1 MAEVPDARM
10 QVSGMN
16 RGTTATHV
24 QAVLA
29 IDDRVLRNYWVTQ
42 TYSDL
47 AAALSQL
54 LGPETANWCTFGT
67 WASDTVGRNIRGEDL
82 PQWLHDR
89 VVLHD
94 GMMGAIRSVNEGPQG
109 KLLSECL
116 HLVTP
121 DHVIAV
127 VRELL
132 GACAMNL
139 SNGNT
144 EVFAEIAPVAAT
156 FIACYKARA
165 RNDASARARVLE
177 VCVGAPPFEGVNR
190 LSAGFSL
197 WCDAMKETDPD
208 AKSQL
213 ILAGSLQLG
222 AHEQHHLQGAIA
234 GSMDMG
240 INQGAALY
248 RERLVSDS
256 GTFARLAPSISSALD
271 PLADATGDLW
281 GDLMTKLLGT
291 IVTPDGT
298 LLLDHDVPAIAGQ
311 PFTPP
316 DVAPVVVTDLA
327 TLLDRFDKSGG
338 NGAGSAAAD
347 WVKLDDRMNFIANLF
362 ISRHHRR
369 QLFQPPFDG
378 AVIADIEAG
387 RIPGQTF
394 SIGGPISVS
403 QHRPPPTIGTRRF
416 TDTFLEGLR
425 TASDR
430 PADQAVSTFFAES
443 GEGHAQL
450 FGQLAR
456 LSAGYV
462 PDDLLPGVGPFVT
475 TKEPWPEWVD
485 PDLVEQG
492 QKFFR
497 QWGPQL
503 GMALWMA
510 SLPADYACAKG
521 AEPLVRTARLTGKPK
536 RRYVETGQMIINAM
550 TPGALETGALGYET
564 IRRVRLMHAAVRHLL
579 LHGEDLRSPAGDPIG
594 PWDDALGVPLNQ
606 EDLLGCLFSFS
617 VVGIDALRRSGV
629 QVNGAEAEAYIHA
642 WNLVGHQLG
651 IRSDLLPLD
660 WADSEATWEHIKAR
674 AYAQSDAGRE
684 LTASAIEC
692 MQDLIRIGPLG
703 GLPAAGIRHF
713 LGDQTADL
721 LGVPK
726 ANWTRWF
733 FTFVQVSDTLF
744 DQTWGRLPGVP
755 NLSAALGLR
764 MLGGFERTERDGDR
778 SSFQIADELRAA
790 WGMGSAS

>member
-1 MAEVPDARM
+1 M
-10 QVSGMN
+10 QVSGVN
-16 RGTTATHV
+16 RGTTAAHV

-47 AAALSQL
+47 AAGVSRL
-54 LGPETANWCTFGT
+54 LGQDTANWCTFGT

-82 PQWLHDR
+82 PKWLHDR

-109 KLLSECL
+109 QLLSECL

-132 GACAMNL
+132 SACAMNL

-144 EVFAEIAPVAAT
+144 EVFAEIAPAAAT
-156 FIACYKARA
+156 FIACYEAQPV
-165 RNDASARARVLE
+165 NEASARARVLE
-177 VCVGAPPFEGVNR
+177 LCVGAPPFEGVNR
-190 LSAGFSL
+190 LRAGFSL
-197 WCDAMKETDPD
+197 WCDAMEEKAPT
-208 AKSQL
+208 ARSQL

-240 INQGAALY
+240 VNQGAALY
-248 RERLVSDS
+248 RERLVSES
-256 GTFARLAPSISSALD
+256 GTFARLAPSITSALD
-271 PLADATGDLW
+271 PLVDATGDLW

-291 IVTPDGT
+291 IETSDGT
-298 LLLDHDVPAIAGQ
+298 LLLDHDVPAIPGQ

-316 DVAPVVVTDLA
+316 DVQSVVVADLA
-327 TLLDRFDKSGG
+327 SLLARFDRSNG
-338 NGAGSAAAD
+338 NGVGSAAAD

-362 ISRHHRR
+362 ISRHHRLE
-369 QLFQPPFDG
+369 LFQPPFDS
-378 AVIADIEAG
+378 AVLADIEAS

-394 SIGGPISVS
+394 SIGVS
-403 QHRPPPTIGTRRF
+403 NPVPQYRPPPTIGTRRF
-416 TDTFLEGLR
+416 TDAFLEGLR
-425 TASDR
+425 TASDG

-450 FGQLAR
+450 FRRLAG
-456 LSAGYV
+456 LSAGHV
-462 PDDLLPGVGPFVT
+462 PDDQLPGVGPFVAA
-475 TKEPWPEWVD
+475 KEPWPEWVD
-485 PDLVEQG
+485 PQLVQQG

-550 TPGALETGALGYET
+550 TPGSLETGALGYET
-564 IRRVRLMHAAVRHLL
+564 IRHVRLMHAAVRHLL
-579 LHGEDLRSPAGDPIG
+579 LNGQDLRSPAGDPIG
-594 PWDDALGVPLNQ
+594 PWDDALGIPLNQ

-617 VVGIDALRRSGV
+617 VVGIDALLRSGV
-629 QVNGAEAEAYIHA
+629 SVNNAEAEAYIHT

-660 WADSEATWEHIKAR
+660 WADSKATWEHIKAR
-674 AYAQSDAGRE
+674 AYAKSDAGRE
-684 LTASAIEC
+684 LTAAAIEC
-692 MQDLIRIGPLG
+692 MQDLIRIGPLA

-721 LGVPK
+721 LGVPA

-733 FTFVQVSDTLF
+733 FTFVQASDSLF
-744 DQTWGRLPGVP
+744 DQTLGRLPGVP

-764 MLGGFERTERDGDR
+764 MLSGFELTERDGDR

>member
-1 MAEVPDARM
+1 M
-10 QVSGMN
+10 QVSGVN

-47 AAALSQL
+47 AAGLTRL

-82 PQWLHDR
+82 PRWLHDR
-89 VVLHD
+89 IVLHD
-94 GMMGAIRSVNEGPQG
+94 GMMGVVRSVNEGPQG
-109 KLLSECL
+109 RLLSDCL
-116 HLVTP
+116 RLVTP
-121 DHVIAV
+121 DHVMGV

-132 GACAMNL
+132 SACAMNL
-139 SNGNT
+139 SDGNT
-144 EVFAEIAPVAAT
+144 EVFAEIAPAAAT
-156 FIACYKARA
+156 FIACYEAEQA
-165 RNDASARARVLE
+165 DDAAARARVLE
-177 VCVGAPPFEGVNR
+177 LCEGAPPFEGVNR
-190 LSAGFSL
+190 LRAGFSL
-197 WCDAMKETDPD
+197 WCDAMQEAAPVKR
-208 AKSQL
+208 SQL

-248 RERLVSDS
+248 RERLVSES
-256 GTFARLAPSISSALD
+256 GAFARLAPSITSALD
-271 PLADATGDLW
+271 PLVRATGDCW

-291 IVTPDGT
+291 IETPDGT
-298 LLLDHDVPAIAGQ
+298 LLLDHDVPPIPGQ

-316 DVAPVVVTDLA
+316 DLKPVVVEDLA
-327 TLLDRFDKSGG
+327 TLLARFDRSDG

-347 WVKLDDRMNFIANLF
+347 WVNLNDRMNFIANLF
-362 ISRHHRR
+362 LSRHHRVE
-369 QLFQPPFDG
+369 LFQPPFDG
-378 AVIADIEAG
+378 AVLADLEAD
-387 RIPGQTF
+387 RIPGQSF
-394 SIGGPISVS
+394 PIDGPIS
-403 QHRPPPTIGTRRF
+403 QPPNRPPPTIGTRRF
-416 TDTFLEGLR
+416 TDAFLESLR
-425 TASDR
+425 DASDG
-430 PADQAVSTFFAES
+430 PADEAVATFFAES

-450 FGQLAR
+450 FARLAQ
-456 LSAGYV
+456 LSAGDV
-462 PDDLLPGVGPFVT
+462 PDDQLPGVGAFVAA
-475 TKEPWPEWVD
+475 KEPWPEWAN
-485 PDLVEQG
+485 PDLVRQG

-497 QWGPQL
+497 EWGPQL

-550 TPGALETGALGYET
+550 TPGSLQTGGLGYET
-564 IRRVRLMHAAVRHLL
+564 IRHVRVMHAAVRHLL
-579 LHGEDLRSPAGDPIG
+579 LHGEDLRTPTGDPIG
-594 PWDDALGVPLNQ
+594 AWDDALGIPLNQ

-617 VVGIDALRRSGV
+617 VVGIEALRRSGV
-629 QVNGAEAEAYIHA
+629 TVEEAEAEAYIHT

-660 WADSEATWEHIKAR
+660 WADSVATWDHIKAR

-684 LTASAIEC
+684 LTAAAIEC
-692 MQDLIRIGPLG
+692 MQDLIRFGPFG

-733 FTFVQVSDTLF
+733 FTVVQVTDTIF

-764 MLGGFERTERDGDR
+764 MLGGFELTERDGDR
-778 SSFQIADELRAA
+778 PSFEIADELRAA
-790 WGMGSAS
+790 WGMGSPSTGR

>member
-1 MAEVPDARM
+1 
-10 QVSGMN
+10 MN
-16 RGTTATHV
+16 RATTATHV

-47 AAALSQL
+47 AAGLTRL
-54 LGPETANWCTFGT
+54 LGSNTANWCTFGT

-82 PQWLHDR
+82 PKWLHDR

-109 KLLSECL
+109 RLLSECL
-116 HLVTP
+116 HFVTP
-121 DHVIAV
+121 DHVIDV
-127 VRELL
+127 VRDLL
-132 GACAMNL
+132 SACATNL

-144 EVFAEIAPVAAT
+144 EVFGEIAPAAAI
-156 FIACYKARA
+156 FIARYENQPVNDDAARA
-165 RNDASARARVLE
+165 SVLE
-177 VCVGAPPFEGVNR
+177 LCEGAPPFEGINR
-190 LSAGFSL
+190 LRAGFSL
-197 WCDAMKETDPD
+197 WCDAMEETAP
-208 AKSQL
+208 AARSQR

-248 RERLVSDS
+248 RKRLVSEN
-256 GTFARLAPSISSALD
+256 GAFARLEPSITSALD
-271 PLADATGDLW
+271 PLVKATGELW

-291 IVTPDGT
+291 IETPDGT
-298 LLLDHDVPAIAGQ
+298 LLLDHDVPPIPNQ

-316 DVAPVVVTDLA
+316 EMDPVVVDDLA
-327 TLLDRFDKSGG
+327 ALLARFDHSED
-338 NGAGSAAAD
+338 NGDGSAAAD

-362 ISRHHRR
+362 VSRHHRSE
-369 QLFQPPFDG
+369 LFQPPFDG
-378 AVIADIEAG
+378 AVVSEIEAG

-394 SIGGPISVS
+394 SLGGPIAAP
-403 QHRPPPTIGTRRF
+403 QQRPPPTIGTRRF

-425 TASDR
+425 TASDLS
-430 PADQAVSTFFAES
+430 ADQAVSTFFEEC

-450 FGQLAR
+450 FVRLAQ
-456 LSAGYV
+456 LSAGDV
-462 PDDLLPGVGPFVT
+462 PDDQLPGVGSFVST
-475 TKEPWPEWVD
+475 MEPWPEWAD
-485 PDLVEQG
+485 AELVHRG

-521 AEPLVRTARLTGKPK
+521 AVPLARTARLTGKPK

-550 TPGALETGALGYET
+550 TPGALETGALGYTT
-564 IRRVRLMHAAVRHLL
+564 IRHVRLMHAAVRHLL
-579 LHGEDLRSPAGDPIG
+579 LHAEDLRSPSGDHIEA
-594 PWDDALGVPLNQ
+594 WDDALGVPLNQ

-617 VVGIDALRRSGV
+617 VVGVDSLRRSGV
-629 QVNGAEAEAYIHA
+629 RVDDSEAEAYIHA
-642 WNLVGHQLG
+642 WNLVGHQMG

-660 WADSEATWEHIKAR
+660 WADSEAVWEHIKAL
-674 AYAQSDAGRE
+674 AYAPSDAGRE
-684 LTASAIEC
+684 LTAAAIEC
-692 MQDLIRIGPLG
+692 MRDLIRIGPLG
-703 GLPAAGIRHF
+703 GLPASGIRHF
-713 LGDQTADL
+713 LGDQTAQL

-726 ANWTRWF
+726 ADWTRWF

-744 DQTWGRLPGVP
+744 DRTWARLPGVP
-755 NLSAALGLR
+755 HLSAALGLR
-764 MLGGFERTERDGDR
+764 MLGGFELTERDGDR
-778 SSFQIADELRAA
+778 ASFQIADELRAA
-790 WGMGSAS
+790 WGMGKVR

>member
-1 MAEVPDARM
+1 
-10 QVSGMN
+10 MN
-16 RGTTATHV
+16 PGTAPTHV

-47 AAALSQL
+47 AAGLSRL
-54 LGPETANWCTFGT
+54 LGPITANWCTFGT

-82 PQWLHDR
+82 PKWLHDR

-94 GMMGAIRSVNEGPQG
+94 GMMGAIRSVNEGPQA

-116 HLVTP
+116 RLVTP
-121 DHVIAV
+121 DHVIDV

-132 GACAMNL
+132 SACAVNL

-144 EVFAEIAPVAAT
+144 EVFAEIAPAAAT
-156 FIACYKARA
+156 FIACHEAQPV
-165 RNDASARARVLE
+165 NVASARARVLE
-177 VCVGAPPFEGVNR
+177 LCDGAPPFEGVNR
-190 LSAGFSL
+190 LRAGFSL
-197 WCDAMKETDPD
+197 WCDAMEDTT
-208 AKSQL
+208 AAIRSQR

-240 INQGAALY
+240 VNQSAALY
-248 RERLVSDS
+248 RLRLVSE
-256 GTFARLAPSISSALD
+256 GGAVARLEPSITSALD
-271 PLADATGDLW
+271 PVVRATGDLW

-291 IVTPDGT
+291 IETPDGT
-298 LLLDHDVPAIAGQ
+298 LLLDHDVPPIPGGQ

-316 DVAPVVVTDLA
+316 ELNPVVVDDLTA
-327 TLLDRFDKSGG
+327 LLARFDRSDG
-338 NGAGSAAAD
+338 NGVGSAAAD
-347 WVKLDDRMNFIANLF
+347 WVNLEDRMNFIANLF
-362 ISRHHRR
+362 LSRHHRIE
-369 QLFQPPFDG
+369 LFQPPFDG
-378 AVIADIEAG
+378 AVMSDIEAG

-394 SIGGPISVS
+394 SIGGPVCEPVR
-403 QHRPPPTIGTRRF
+403 RPPPTIGTRRF
-416 TDTFLEGLR
+416 TDGFLEGLR
-425 TASDR
+425 TASDW
-430 PADQAVSTFFAES
+430 PADQAVSTFFEES
-443 GEGHAQL
+443 GEGHTQL
-450 FGQLAR
+450 FMRLAQ
-456 LSAGYV
+456 LSAGDV
-462 PDDLLPGVGPFVT
+462 PDDQLPGVGAFVAA
-475 TKEPWPEWVD
+475 KEPWPAWADAE
-485 PDLVEQG
+485 LVRNG
-492 QKFFR
+492 RKFFR

-521 AEPLVRTARLTGKPK
+521 AEPLARTARLTGKPK

-564 IRRVRLMHAAVRHLL
+564 VRHVRLMHAAVRHLL
-579 LHGEDLRSPAGDPIG
+579 LHVEDLRTPAGDPIEA
-594 PWDDALGVPLNQ
+594 WDDALGVPLNQ

-617 VVGIDALRRSGV
+617 VVGLDSLRRSGV
-629 QVNGAEAEAYIHA
+629 RINESEAEAYIHT

-660 WADSEATWEHIKAR
+660 WADSEAIWGHIKAR
-674 AYAQSDAGRE
+674 AYAESDAGRE
-684 LTASAIEC
+684 LTAAAIEC
-692 MQDLIRIGPLG
+692 MRDLIRIGPLG
-703 GLPAAGIRHF
+703 GLPASGIRHF
-713 LGDQTADL
+713 LGDETAQL

-726 ANWTRWF
+726 ADWTRWF

-764 MLGGFERTERDGDR
+764 MLRGFEHTERDGDR
-778 SSFQIADELRAA
+778 ASFQIADELRDA
-790 WGMGSAS
+790 WGMGNAR

>member
-1 MAEVPDARM
+1 M

-47 AAALSQL
+47 AAGLSRL
-54 LGPETANWCTFGT
+54 LGPDTANWCTFGT

-82 PQWLHDR
+82 PRWLHDR

-116 HLVTP
+116 HFVTP
-121 DHVIAV
+121 DHVLAV

-132 GACAMNL
+132 SACAMNL

-144 EVFAEIAPVAAT
+144 EVFAEIAPAAAT
-156 FIACYKARA
+156 FIACYEGQPV
-165 RNDASARARVLE
+165 NESSARARVLE
-177 VCVGAPPFEGVNR
+177 LCVGAPPFEGVNR
-190 LSAGFSL
+190 LCAGFSL
-197 WCDAMKETDPD
+197 WCDAMEETAP
-208 AKSQL
+208 ATRSQL

-222 AHEQHHLQGAIA
+222 AHEQHHLQSAIA

-240 INQGAALY
+240 INQSAALY
-248 RERLVSDS
+248 RERLVSER
-256 GTFARLAPSISSALD
+256 GAFARLAPSITSALD
-271 PLADATGDLW
+271 PLVDATGDLW

-291 IVTPDGT
+291 IETPDGT
-298 LLLDHDVPAIAGQ
+298 LLLDRDVPAIAGQ

-316 DVAPVVVTDLA
+316 DVESIVVPDLVTLKA
-327 TLLDRFDKSGG
+327 RFDQSDG
-338 NGAGSAAAD
+338 NGVGSAAAD

-362 ISRHHRR
+362 ISRHHRLA
-369 QLFQPPFDG
+369 LFQPPFDG
-378 AVIADIEAG
+378 AVVADIEAR
-387 RIPGQTF
+387 RIPGQTS
-394 SIGGPISVS
+394 SIGGPLLLP
-403 QHRPPPTIGTRRF
+403 QHGSPPTIGTRRF
-416 TDTFLEGLR
+416 TDIFLEGLR
-425 TASDR
+425 TASDG
-430 PADQAVSTFFAES
+430 PADQAVSAFFAES

-450 FGQLAR
+450 FVRLAR
-456 LSAGYV
+456 LSAGAV
-462 PDDLLPGVGPFVT
+462 PDDQLPGVGAFVAAR
-475 TKEPWPEWVD
+475 EPWPEWVD
-485 PDLVEQG
+485 PDLVREG

-497 QWGPQL
+497 RWGPQL

-550 TPGALETGALGYET
+550 TPGALETGELGYAT
-564 IRRVRLMHAAVRHLL
+564 IRHVRLMHAAVRHLL
-579 LHGEDLRSPAGDPIG
+579 LHGQDLQSPAGDPIG

-629 QVNGAEAEAYIHA
+629 RVNDAEAEAYIHT

-651 IRSDLLPLD
+651 IRSDLLPLN
-660 WADSEATWEHIKAR
+660 WADSEAAWEHIKAR

-684 LTASAIEC
+684 LTAAAIDC
-692 MQDLIRIGPLG
+692 MQDLIRIRPLG

-764 MLGGFERTERDGDR
+764 MLGGFELTERDGDR
-778 SSFQIADELRAA
+778 SSFQISDELRAA
-790 WGMGSAS
+790 WGLGSAP